1 MEWAI
6 ETTAIHGEVA
16 WICSGWCWELP
27 GLWGFRVRGWLE
39 LGSFSRFPV
48 PFSKR
53 FCLLLRN
60 ISSFPAMPCPKCHQF
75 NTNALLSS
83 ARACYVSGPRTLQ
96 SLHRSDAFCRGAA
109 PLVFTMRYPMV
120 PMLFGDQAG
129 IMFVQTIS
137 VCLQNKCEKFEKEFG
152 VKKRSAFYPK
162 LSWVY
167 ILGSG
172 QGISDGRTVQVTFG
186 SRKFGI
192 SGNYFVWWMIVICY
206 FHSSSLRIHTWGC
219 SWGG

>member
-1 MEWAI
+1 MMLGTTRPLGISCQGMAGTWEFQQVSSPLF
-6 ETTAIHGEVA
+6 ET
-16 WICSGWCWELP
+16 
-27 GLWGFRVRGWLE
+27 
-39 LGSFSRFPV
+39 
-48 PFSKR
+48 

-162 LSWVY
+162 LS
-167 ILGSG
+167 
-172 QGISDGRTVQVTFG
+172 
-186 SRKFGI
+186 
-192 SGNYFVWWMIVICY
+192 
-206 FHSSSLRIHTWGC
+206 
-219 SWGG
+219 